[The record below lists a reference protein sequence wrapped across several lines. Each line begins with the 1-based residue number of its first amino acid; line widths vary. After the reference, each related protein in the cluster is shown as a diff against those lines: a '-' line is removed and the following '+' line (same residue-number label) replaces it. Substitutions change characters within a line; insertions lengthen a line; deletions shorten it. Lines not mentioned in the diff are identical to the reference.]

1 MSRIPFLPYTGEE
14 GDLAFYGHMRGVVHG
29 AQAQPRRIYLPGLRL
44 YGPLWCLLI
53 IPGPFYSYWRR
64 QGGEVECAGCADGYI
79 VKVDSKLGMV
89 MLENKLRGT
98 EKRKPII
105 RKN

>member
-1 MSRIPFLPYTGEE
+1 MSRRLSNEE
-14 GDLAFYGHMRGVVHG
+14 YICQDCGYMGRAALKLRGSAIVE
-29 AQAQPRRIYLPGLRL
+29 RL
-44 YGPLWCLLI
+44 LWCLLI

-89 MLENKLRGT
+89 MLENKLRGS